1 MELDQTYDYI
11 VIGAGASGNVIANR
25 LSADSATRV
34 LLLEA
39 GGMDDDQAI
48 ARLDLP
54 SLFSLWRQEMDWGFY
69 TEEEPCLNGRKMQL
83 LQGKVL
89 GGAPTPKG
97 RIFFRGKGLNYDH
110 WNSLGNGG
118 WSYAGVFPR

>member
-25 LSADSATRV
+25 LSADPAIRV

-54 SLFSLWRQEMDWGFY
+54 SLFSLWRPEAGLDWGFY
-69 TEEEPCLNGRKMQL
+69 TEEEPGLNGRKM
-83 LQGKVL
+83 
-89 GGAPTPKG
+89 
-97 RIFFRGKGLNYDH
+97 
-110 WNSLGNGG
+110 
-118 WSYAGVFPR
+118 